1 MQTVLETIASHD
13 VKDSTSVERQDTDF
27 TSALVNDVKG
37 MKIGIPKDYF
47 GEGLDEE
54 VKKTDSESRR
64 GSEKCRS

>member
-1 MQTVLETIASHD
+1 MRRYLETIASHD

-27 TSALVNDVKG
+27 TSALVNDMKG

-54 VKKTDSESRR
+54 VKKPILECSRR
-64 GSEKCRS
+64 F